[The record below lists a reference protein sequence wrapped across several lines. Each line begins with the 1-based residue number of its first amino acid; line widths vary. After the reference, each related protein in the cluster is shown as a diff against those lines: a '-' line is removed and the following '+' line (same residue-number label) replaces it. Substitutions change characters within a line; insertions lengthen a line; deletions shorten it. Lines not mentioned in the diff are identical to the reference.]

1 MILTPISHTRKIP
14 KLLAILIYCKS
25 PLGRGFMIPGLT
37 IRSIHMNLAQFCLT
51 IWQCSDIESTKFDMF
66 TSRLICVTCRVQT
79 ACLRLWYHYSSLR
92 SPLARHSCKLPHRP
106 VSHKRLHLE
115 TSRCNEF
122 TICKPSRPQRVACN
136 QGHHEWFWMASE
148 SDEWDL
154 LGLEAKEIKQ
164 TKLISLSTQYTV
176 LGHAWTV
183 LRTSKPWATRCNQYQ
198 PTTLTKGFFHRSGP
212 SRHYPLT
219 WYASYI
225 PWGWWTYPPA
235 SPLVLEPSQPT
246 GLHPIHSWW
255 FFFENLRPFIRR
267 R

>member
-92 SPLARHSCKLPHRP
+92 SLLARHSCKLPHRP

-122 TICKPSRPQRVACN
+122 TMCKPSRPQRVACN
-136 QGHHEWFWMASE
+136 QGHHEWFWMALE
-148 SDEWDL
+148 SDGWDL
-154 LGLEAKEIKQ
+154 LGLEAKGDKAN
-164 TKLISLSTQYTV
+164 KV
-176 LGHAWTV
+176 D
-183 LRTSKPWATRCNQYQ
+183 Q
-198 PTTLTKGFFHRSGP
+198 P
-212 SRHYPLT
+212 
-219 WYASYI
+219 
-225 PWGWWTYPPA
+225 
-235 SPLVLEPSQPT
+235 Q
-246 GLHPIHSWW
+246 
-255 FFFENLRPFIRR
+255 
-267 R
+267 